1 MNHAYRHSQCLEGD
15 AAAATAWATPFTSC
29 LISQDTQQRL
39 DEEVRSRTKMAKR
52 QERADHARRNEV
64 AMGQQELNRIR
75 ENATEAEQRAREA
88 MQKRDVQ
95 LAVAETQAVALRGQ
109 IEQLEAEVRRLGEQ
123 MAGREKEIST
133 AYEERLHLEL
143 KQQQLRYDRRMQVRQ
158 LPFAALVA
166 AAQLTQD

>member
-1 MNHAYRHSQCLEGD
+1 
-15 AAAATAWATPFTSC
+15 
-29 LISQDTQQRL
+29 
-39 DEEVRSRTKMAKR
+39 MAKR

-158 LPFAALVA
+158 LPFAPLVA
-166 AAQLTQD
+166 AAQLTQDLGTCGLVKRNLVSCCTLILLGTAYTGGDGL